1 MTSIPIP
8 GTSMSD
14 KGRKDGLGMASWLTY
29 YLQHQDLVCW
39 LTKYSFY
46 ILTSPQREDGYRR
59 VKSSI
64 SCFGPPFTYE
74 PYTQEC
80 YECSSGQSCGQ
91 PSSPVGRM
99 RDHPLTIA
107 TWETMVHKMPQMT
120 HICAEKICTTGQPE
134 ENTTITG
141 MQMPLKASNHQS
153 RPPELPT
160 TKPEENK

>member
-1 MTSIPIP
+1 MCRSPFSAAP
-8 GTSMSD
+8 PNAWPN
-14 KGRKDGLGMASWLTY
+14 KA
-29 YLQHQDLVCW
+29 V
-39 LTKYSFY
+39 
-46 ILTSPQREDGYRR
+46 TSPQREDGYRR

-107 TWETMVHKMPQMT
+107 T
-120 HICAEKICTTGQPE
+120 
-134 ENTTITG
+134 
-141 MQMPLKASNHQS
+141 
-153 RPPELPT
+153 
-160 TKPEENK
+160 